1 MRDDLKKVGA
11 FLDYVKVCL
20 TDDAKWEIWHNRKNI
35 DFQTTHGLLRGD
47 IREEIEKLLPS
58 HYFQGPMDDD
68 SMSRDAGTVF
78 VFKKFF
84 EHETNFM
91 TIYIKIKVPDCCPDC
106 VVLSF
111 HDSI

>member
-11 FLDYVKVCL
+11 FLDFVKACL
-20 TDDAKWEIWHNRKNI
+20 TDDVKWEIWYNRKNI
-35 DFQTTHGLLRGD
+35 DFQTKHGLLRED
-47 IREEIEKLLPS
+47 IKEEIEKLLPS
-58 HYFQGPMDDD
+58 HAIEGPMDDD
-68 SMSRDAGTVF
+68 SMSRNAGTVF

-84 EHETNFM
+84 EHEKEFM
-91 TIYIKIKVPDCCPDC
+91 TIYIKIKVPDDCPEC